1 MNLIIL
7 DRDGVINQDS
17 DDYIKSV
24 DEWIPI
30 PGSIDAIAALSA
42 AGFTVV
48 VATNQSGISR
58 QYFDEF
64 ELARMH
70 QKMCSLVEEAGGEV
84 AGVFFCPHGPDE
96 GCDCRKPQPGLLR
109 QIETEFATSVE
120 GVPFVG
126 DTAKDILTARLVGC
140 VPVLVRTGKG
150 VRTLEDASPGEL
162 DDVEVFDS
170 LADFTAS
177 FISRQ
182 PKESE
187 RTLS

>member
-17 DDYIKSV
+17 DDYIKSA

-30 PGSIDAIAALSA
+30 PGSIEAIAALSA

-48 VATNQSGISR
+48 VATNQSGIAR

-70 QKMCSLVEEAGGEV
+70 HKMCSLVEAAGGEI

-96 GCDCRKPQPGLLR
+96 GCKCRKPEPGLLQ
-109 QIETEFATSVE
+109 QIETEFGTSVA
-120 GVPFVG
+120 GAPFVG
-126 DTAKDILTARLVGC
+126 DTIKDILTARLVGC
-140 VPVLVRTGKG
+140 TPVLVKTGKG
-150 VRTLEDASPGEL
+150 TRTIEETSSDEL
-162 DDVEVFDS
+162 DGVDIFDS
-170 LADFTAS
+170 LADFVAAFLNQQQVS
-177 FISRQ
+177 KRLQS
-182 PKESE
+182 
-187 RTLS
+187 

>member
-1 MNLIIL
+1 VNLIIL

-17 DDYIKSV
+17 DDYIKSA
-24 DEWIPI
+24 DEWVPI
-30 PGSIDAIAALSA
+30 PGSIEAIARLSA

-70 QKMCSLVEEAGGEV
+70 QKMFTLVEEAGGQI

-96 GCDCRKPQPGLLR
+96 GCECRKPQPGLLR
-109 QIETEFATSVE
+109 QIETEFAIPVA
-120 GVPFVG
+120 GVPFIG
-126 DTAKDILTARLVGC
+126 DTAKDILTARLAGC

-150 VRTLEDASPGEL
+150 SRTLAEAAPGEL
-162 DDVEVFDS
+162 DDIEVFDS
-170 LADFTAS
+170 LAGFVSS
-177 FISRQ
+177 FLGRQ
-182 PKESE
+182 PVSE
-187 RTLS
+187 HTPS